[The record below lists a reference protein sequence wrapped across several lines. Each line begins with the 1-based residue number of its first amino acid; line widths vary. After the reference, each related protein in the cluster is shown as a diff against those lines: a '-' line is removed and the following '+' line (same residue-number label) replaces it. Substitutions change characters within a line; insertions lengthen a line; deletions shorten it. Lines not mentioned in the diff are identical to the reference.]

1 MTRWWDLT
9 ATVSQAGEDAEFLAT
24 PDRTIEG
31 WEEPAFAIDL
41 TEGVNSPVKF
51 VKANSTLG
59 SDATVSGFGLYGGWA
74 FHKDN
79 GGPIAMKF
87 LASPTNETGIYL

>member
-41 TEGVNSPVKF
+41 TEGVNNPVKF